1 VVCGVEL
8 VRGLLELY
16 GVKELYPIQEEALR
30 AGVARGESMLVA
42 APTASGKTLVALMGI
57 VSTLKLRGGRAFYTA
72 PLRSIAMEKY
82 STFKRLEELGFSVR
96 ISVGDYEKGLPGAD
110 VVVTTYEKLDSSLR
124 NEPGL
129 LDDLSV
135 LVVDEIHYVND
146 PSRGPL
152 LEGLLARVLSR
163 DSRPQIIALSATVP
177 NAGEIAGWL
186 GAKLV
191 ASDWRPVPLRE
202 GVLDGSE
209 IAYASGERRPVR
221 LRTGKPYVDL
231 VADIGEEGG
240 YALVFAQSRKRTIQ
254 MAKQASKYSRMLYYD
269 EKLARE
275 WAARVSSSSAP
286 APIRE
291 EVAELVARGV
301 AFHHA
306 GLGSEL
312 RGMIEQAFREGA
324 LAAIYATPTLAA
336 GVNLPARR
344 VVVAEYLRY
353 EHGYRRPI
361 SVAEYK
367 QLAGRA
373 GRPGLDEYGE
383 AVIVPQGRDSPSDLV
398 EYYLK
403 GSPEPLTSKLSGLRG
418 LRHVVLGLIAS
429 GEACDEGSIARVA
442 SNTLYARQRGGSLL
456 GPMIDS
462 AVKQLKA
469 WGLVE
474 EARGKLRVTPVGAE
488 ASRFYID
495 PENVKLFVDAL
506 GRIEGEPSDSQL
518 AFIIA
523 SSPDMPKLA
532 VGRREAEELLD
543 ELLDAAPE
551 VYDLIDYVG
560 WDESSAVKVAL
571 VLNAWINEVQEEEI
585 IRRYDVW
592 PGDLYS
598 ITDTGRWLA
607 SALSAVAS
615 AMGLTSLSRRLHI
628 LSQRIRYGV
637 KEELLELLAIPGVG
651 RVRAR
656 RLYNAGFKHLT
667 SLASAEPEE
676 LLAVPGIGA
685 STVASIL
692 EFFGRGE
699 EARRIR
705 GLARRGKGLTA
716 FLE

>member
-1 VVCGVEL
+1 LSGVDA
-8 VRGLLELY
+8 VRDLLRLY
-16 GVKELYPIQEEALR
+16 GVERLYPIQEEALR
-30 AGVARGESMLVA
+30 AGITRGESLLVA

-57 VSTLKLRGGRAFYTA
+57 VSTLRLRGGRAFYTA

-82 STFKRLEELGFSVR
+82 ATFKKLERLGLSVR
-96 ISVGDYEKGLPGAD
+96 ISVGDYEKGLPGSD

-129 LDDLSV
+129 LGDLSV
-135 LVVDEIHYVND
+135 LVVDEVHYVND

-163 DSRPQIIALSATVP
+163 DERPQIIALSATVP
-177 NAGEIAGWL
+177 NAAEIAEWL
-186 GAKLV
+186 QARAIV
-191 ASDWRPVPLRE
+191 SEWRPVPLRE

-209 IAYASGERRPVR
+209 IVYVDGERRPVR
-221 LRTGKPYVDL
+221 TPTGKPYVDL
-231 VADIGEEGG
+231 VVDIGEEGG
-240 YALVFAQSRKRTIQ
+240 HALVFVQSRRRAIQ
-254 MAKQASKYSRMLYYD
+254 MAKQASKHSRILHYN
-269 EKLARE
+269 EGLARE
-275 WAARVSSSSAP
+275 WARRVLSSA
-286 APIRE
+286 APNPIKE

-312 RGMIEQAFREGA
+312 RGMIEQAFKEGA

-383 AVIVPQGRDSPSDLV
+383 AVIVPQGRDSPEELV

-403 GSPEPLTSKLSGLRG
+403 ASPEPLTSKLSGLRG

-429 GEACDEGSIARVA
+429 GEAPDKPSIMRVA

-462 AVKQLKA
+462 ALKQLVG

-474 EARGKLRVTPVGAE
+474 AVGGGFRVTPIGAE
-488 ASRFYID
+488 ASRFYVD
-495 PENVKLFVDAL
+495 PETIKIFRDSL
-506 GRIEGEPSDSQL
+506 GKIEGEPSDAQL
-518 AFIIA
+518 VFIIA
-523 SSPDMPKLA
+523 SSPDMPRLA

-571 VLNAWINEVQEEEI
+571 VINAWINEVPEEEI
-585 IRRYDVW
+585 VSKYDVW

-598 ITDTGRWLA
+598 VTDTGRWLA
-607 SALSAVAS
+607 SALSAVAG
-615 AMGLTSLSRRLHI
+615 AMGLTGLSERLRL
-628 LSQRIRYGV
+628 LSQRIRHGV
-637 KEELLELLAIPGVG
+637 KAELLELLSIPGVG

-656 RLYNAGFKHLT
+656 RLYNAGYRSLA
-667 SLASAEPEE
+667 SLASAKPEE

-692 EFFGRGE
+692 EFFGRRE
-699 EARRIR
+699 EAGRVRRLSPKGR
-705 GLARRGKGLTA
+705 GLAA
-716 FLE
+716 FFD